1 MLEENKS
8 NKNVV
13 ILVIA
18 VIVLVAI
25 AYFLTKGYSSQRQN
39 TVAPQE
45 GPQITKE
52 NVVVKNTN
60 LGAAGTAESKL
71 PEGFPSGIPVETAGV
86 MESYSAVYQDRGLTQ
101 YAVSFTTDKSVVA
114 VFGEYDLYMKIN
126 KEWHLKNKMPSKPTL
141 EDRLKW
147 HLEHSKNCTCRKM
160 PILIRREII
169 ERNLLY
175 K

>member
-114 VFGEYDLYMKIN
+114 VFGEYDLYMKN
-126 KEWHLKNKMPSKPTL
+126 AGYAFGPEGRDEARYFLYGTKNNDDMSVAISSREGQTFVQIGFL
-141 EDRLKW
+141 DR
-147 HLEHSKNCTCRKM
+147 
-160 PILIRREII
+160 
-169 ERNLLY
+169 
-175 K
+175 